1 MSQLPSVSIKPVAE
15 FRPHAEV
22 GASLATRWNDWLDD
36 FEMFLVASG
45 ITDNTRKRALLLYQ
59 AGPRVREIFKNLTDV
74 GEADDFDSAKAKLTE
89 YFEPQKNRRYE
100 VYRFRQATQ
109 AQQETLDQ
117 FHTRLR
123 TMAHMCEFHDV
134 EFEIEEQIIIGG
146 TSSKIRKRAL
156 RDPNFDLKAML
167 LEGRRDEQSTLQVK
181 EIESKDKNFAEANK
195 LTTRHTQ
202 GSLKCFNCGGSYP
215 HTGTCPA
222 KGRECK
228 ICKKQGHFANVCREK
243 TSGNKFRQQR
253 GPRNQNRKPKTVHSL
268 DNTSFE
274 NMPSSDEDYLYAVNN
289 GHSKSPKVAVTVCD
303 TVFQMTIDTGAAIN
317 VIDQNTFSRMKD
329 VNLQKTN
336 MKAFPYSSSKPVHLK
351 GQFNAVIET
360 KNRLT
365 LATFYVMNDSGSGN
379 LLSSSTAMDLGL
391 ISLHLNTLSR
401 NDTQIDAILNKYP
414 EVFDGLGKLK
424 DDTVT
429 LSIDHSQTP
438 KIQPQRR
445 IPYHMRQK
453 VKEALKKLEKE
464 DIIERVPA
472 DKGTPW
478 VSPIVIVPKK
488 DGAVR
493 ICVDMRVANNAI
505 NRIRHP
511 IPTVDD
517 VSCALNGAK
526 FFSKLDLSQ
535 AYHQLELSEES
546 RNITTFSTQVGLFRY
561 KRLNYDTNAS
571 AEIFQYTL
579 QKALQGLNGVQNIAD
594 DIVVYGA
601 TREEH
606 DANLDKC
613 LERLKNKGLTLN
625 KSKCKFLSETLDFFG
640 QIFSKDGTRP
650 DPKRVN
656 DLLNAAVPK
665 NAHDVRSL
673 LGMANYSSKYIPNF
687 ATITAPLRELTKKNA
702 HFSWNT
708 EHQAA
713 FTKLTTALSSAPC
726 MSYFDKNKESYVLVD
741 ASPVGLSAILSQ
753 KTTGQEDQTV
763 IAYASRALT
772 DVETRYSQ
780 TEKEALAIVW
790 SVEHF
795 HLYLY
800 GHPFTLITDHKPLE
814 VIYGNRNSKPSARIE
829 RWVLRLQPYS
839 FNVIYKPGI
848 DNPAD
853 YLSRHPAPNS
863 GKKQQIMTEEY
874 VNFITEHSVPKAM
887 TLKEIADATSEDH
900 ALKGLRAAIR
910 LNQWSSIAKS
920 FSSCKDEYTIG
931 KGNIILRGTRIVI
944 PNSLQQKAIDLAHES
959 HQGLSK
965 TKALL
970 REKVWFPAIDEMV
983 KKTIDSCIACQAVG
997 QAAPPEPIQP
1007 SDMPSG
1013 PWEKLH
1019 IDFCGPLPSNDY
1031 LLVVVDRY
1039 SRYPEVEVVKST
1051 KASCVIPKLD
1061 KMFATHGIPVA
1072 IKTDNGPPFSSE
1084 ELRRYCDALNIK
1096 HEFSTP
1102 YWPQANGEVERFN
1115 QPLEKALQTAAIEG
1129 KVWRQELQRFLLQ
1142 YRSTPH
1148 CTTKVAPSQ
1157 LLFNRKVRGKIPEI
1171 TGRIVINKHKEARE
1185 NEIKSQ
1191 NYHTKYANQRRNAKE
1206 SSIAVGDTVLVKQQR
1221 RNKITSRFNK
1231 TPYLVVERKGTQVT
1245 AENSQ
1250 KHRVTRNVSHFKRFN
1265 NSVIRT
1271 EESETDSDVGNEVAE
1286 QRTSQEHRNKQ
1297 TETGTGVIGPGNRRS
1312 QRLRRP
1318 PERFG
1323 EAMPS
1328 NIIT

>member
-1 MSQLPSVSIKPVAE
+1 MSQLPS
-15 FRPHAEV
+15 
-22 GASLATRWNDWLDD
+22 
-36 FEMFLVASG
+36 
-45 ITDNTRKRALLLYQ
+45 
-59 AGPRVREIFKNLTDV
+59 
-74 GEADDFDSAKAKLTE
+74 
-89 YFEPQKNRRYE
+89 
-100 VYRFRQATQ
+100 
-109 AQQETLDQ
+109 
-117 FHTRLR
+117 
-123 TMAHMCEFHDV
+123 
-134 EFEIEEQIIIGG
+134 
-146 TSSKIRKRAL
+146 
-156 RDPNFDLKAML
+156 
-167 LEGRRDEQSTLQVK
+167 
-181 EIESKDKNFAEANK
+181 
-195 LTTRHTQ
+195 

-222 KGRECK
+222 K
-228 ICKKQGHFANVCREK
+228 
-243 TSGNKFRQQR
+243 
-253 GPRNQNRKPKTVHSL
+253 
-268 DNTSFE
+268 
-274 NMPSSDEDYLYAVNN
+274 
-289 GHSKSPKVAVTVCD
+289 
-303 TVFQMTIDTGAAIN
+303 
-317 VIDQNTFSRMKD
+317 
-329 VNLQKTN
+329 
-336 MKAFPYSSSKPVHLK
+336 
-351 GQFNAVIET
+351 
-360 KNRLT
+360 
-365 LATFYVMNDSGSGN
+365 
-379 LLSSSTAMDLGL
+379 AMDLGL

-625 KSKCKFLSETLDFFG
+625 KSKCK
-640 QIFSKDGTRP
+640 
-650 DPKRVN
+650 
-656 DLLNAAVPK
+656 
-665 NAHDVRSL
+665 
-673 LGMANYSSKYIPNF
+673 
-687 ATITAPLRELTKKNA
+687 
-702 HFSWNT
+702 
-708 EHQAA
+708 
-713 FTKLTTALSSAPC
+713 
-726 MSYFDKNKESYVLVD
+726 
-741 ASPVGLSAILSQ
+741 
-753 KTTGQEDQTV
+753 
-763 IAYASRALT
+763 
-772 DVETRYSQ
+772 
-780 TEKEALAIVW
+780 
-790 SVEHF
+790 
-795 HLYLY
+795 
-800 GHPFTLITDHKPLE
+800 
-814 VIYGNRNSKPSARIE
+814 
-829 RWVLRLQPYS
+829 
-839 FNVIYKPGI
+839 
-848 DNPAD
+848 
-853 YLSRHPAPNS
+853 
-863 GKKQQIMTEEY
+863 
-874 VNFITEHSVPKAM
+874 
-887 TLKEIADATSEDH
+887 
-900 ALKGLRAAIR
+900 
-910 LNQWSSIAKS
+910 
-920 FSSCKDEYTIG
+920 
-931 KGNIILRGTRIVI
+931 
-944 PNSLQQKAIDLAHES
+944 
-959 HQGLSK
+959 
-965 TKALL
+965 
-970 REKVWFPAIDEMV
+970 
-983 KKTIDSCIACQAVG
+983 
-997 QAAPPEPIQP
+997 
-1007 SDMPSG
+1007 
-1013 PWEKLH
+1013 
-1019 IDFCGPLPSNDY
+1019 
-1031 LLVVVDRY
+1031 
-1039 SRYPEVEVVKST
+1039 
-1051 KASCVIPKLD
+1051 
-1061 KMFATHGIPVA
+1061 
-1072 IKTDNGPPFSSE
+1072 
-1084 ELRRYCDALNIK
+1084 
-1096 HEFSTP
+1096 
-1102 YWPQANGEVERFN
+1102 
-1115 QPLEKALQTAAIEG
+1115 
-1129 KVWRQELQRFLLQ
+1129 
-1142 YRSTPH
+1142 
-1148 CTTKVAPSQ
+1148 
-1157 LLFNRKVRGKIPEI
+1157 KVRGKIPEI